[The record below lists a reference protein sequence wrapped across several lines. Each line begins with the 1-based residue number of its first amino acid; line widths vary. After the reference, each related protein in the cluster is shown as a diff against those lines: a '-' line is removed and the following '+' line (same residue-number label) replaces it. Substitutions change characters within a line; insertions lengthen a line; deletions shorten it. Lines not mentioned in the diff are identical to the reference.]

1 MKNLNKY
8 VSECLGTF
16 FLVFIGTGAAILF
29 GGAKGGLSSII
40 GISLA
45 FGLSIVVVYYTI
57 GRISGGHVNPAVSL
71 AMYFDGRLELKDLPC
86 YILAQVIGAF
96 AGTGVLFAMIK
107 NIPSVTISSI
117 GLGQNGYGAESA
129 LNLALSGAIITEVVL
144 TFIFVFVVLASTLK
158 DEYNANGG
166 FIIGGALTA
175 VHMIGIFFTG
185 TSVNP
190 ARSLSPAVVYS
201 LATGKTAAIS
211 QVWVFIL
218 APLAGALFAVI
229 VWKLINSEK
238 A

>member
-16 FLVFIGTGAAILF
+16 FLVFLGTGAAILF

-40 GISLA
+40 GISLS
-45 FGLSIVVVYYTI
+45 FGLSIVVVYYTL
-57 GRISGGHVNPAVSL
+57 GKISGGHVNPAVSL
-71 AMYFDGRLELKDLPC
+71 AMYFDGRLPLKDLPF

-96 AGTGVLFAMIK
+96 AGTGVLYAMLK
-107 NIPSVTISSI
+107 NIPSATITSI
-117 GLGQNGYGAESA
+117 GLGQNAYGSESA
-129 LNLALSGAIITEVVL
+129 LNIALSGAIITEIVL
-144 TFIFVFVVLASTLK
+144 TFIFVFVVLASTSK
-158 DEYNANGG
+158 DEYSVNGG

-190 ARSLSPAVVYS
+190 ARSLSPAVIYY
-201 LATGKTAAIS
+201 LATGKTAALS

-229 VWKLINSEK
+229 IWKLLKNDN